1 MSLRQIGRSAAQ
13 DLVLLLEQLD
23 PLVRLPQRVGLATRL
38 WRARRP
44 GRVLLVDRQPAL
56 QTRRRDTEVL
66 GDLGHRGIGLPVDP
80 DHILAKLLGER
91 LRHDAHP
98 SSADTHRRRSDVTY
112 PCSSPI
118 AAGALALALTV
129 GACGDNEGGT
139 PTGDNGQSQNTGQS
153 GVFNDA
159 QSLINAAKEGTA
171 KAKTSKFTMDMT
183 MGSMLSMKADGEAE
197 YAGENTK
204 MAMN

>member
-1 MSLRQIGRSAAQ
+1 MRK
-13 DLVLLLEQLD
+13 
-23 PLVRLPQRVGLATRL
+23 
-38 WRARRP
+38 
-44 GRVLLVDRQPAL
+44 AL
-56 QTRRRDTEVL
+56 
-66 GDLGHRGIGLPVDP
+66 
-80 DHILAKLLGER
+80 
-91 LRHDAHP
+91 
-98 SSADTHRRRSDVTY
+98 
-112 PCSSPI
+112 I

-197 YAGENTK
+197 YAGRSEERRVGK
-204 MAMN
+204 SVDIGGGRIIKK